1 VSDPLVGRDLL
12 LGSLA
17 GGVFLFL
24 IMTTDYW
31 LWASGANPAS
41 VPSGLDN
48 LIGARGV
55 VRAAGRALVVSF
67 VQAMGYL
74 VLLQLFSW
82 ALGSRLRGAC
92 ALWVLLTFGL
102 SVANGI
108 GWVTLP
114 VGAAVA
120 VCVFTLSRL
129 GLLPAVTMLWV
140 FHVAIFF
147 PASFDPSAWHVG
159 ESIVAFVLQVL
170 PAFWGAWLAPGARP
184 TSAFVAVTP

>member
-1 VSDPLVGRDLL
+1 
-12 LGSLA
+12 
-17 GGVFLFL
+17 
-24 IMTTDYW
+24 
-31 LWASGANPAS
+31 
-41 VPSGLDN
+41 
-48 LIGARGV
+48 
-55 VRAAGRALVVSF
+55 
-67 VQAMGYL
+67 
-74 VLLQLFSW
+74 
-82 ALGSRLRGAC
+82 
-92 ALWVLLTFGL
+92 
-102 SVANGI
+102 
-108 GWVTLP
+108 
-114 VGAAVA
+114 VA